1 MTLMI
6 DASKLK
12 YSVQAADQAWQE
24 VLKQDERLMGLQALL
39 RAIPTD
45 PDDKQ
50 AFKVQLEVLKRAKS
64 TYNFLQGIVVVELR
78 SAILSAELRVP
89 DYCQ

>member
-6 DASKLK
+6 DASQLK
-12 YSVQAADQAWQE
+12 HSVQAADEAWQE
-24 VLKQDERLMGLQALL
+24 VLRQDERLMELQALL

-45 PDDKQ
+45 QDDKL
-50 AFKVQLEVLKRAKS
+50 ACDVQLEVIKRAKS
-64 TYNFLQGIVVVELR
+64 TYNFLQGVVVVELR
-78 SAILSAELRVP
+78 SAILNAELRVP

>member
-6 DASKLK
+6 DASQLK
-12 YSVQAADQAWQE
+12 HSVQAADEAWQE
-24 VLKQDERLMGLQALL
+24 VLRQDERLMELQALL

-45 PDDKQ
+45 PDDKL
-50 AFKVQLEVLKRAKS
+50 ACDVQLEVIKRAKS
-64 TYNFLQGIVVVELR
+64 TYNFLQGVVVVELR
-78 SAILSAELRVP
+78 SAILNAELRVP